1 MTASASREGGSTADG
16 WAGHPRCVC
25 CGLVWILPGWRSR
38 WGEEGVRK
46 GRGRGEEASSTLPEL
61 GHRQAALQ
69 AVLQVGSVPPRQQT
83 DSSQIKQ
90 LIWHWDRE
98 QTALLGTV
106 CPDTGQ
112 LHN

>member
-1 MTASASREGGSTADG
+1 M
-16 WAGHPRCVC
+16 
-25 CGLVWILPGWRSR
+25 
-38 WGEEGVRK
+38 RK

-61 GHRQAALQ
+61 GHRQAALR

>member
-1 MTASASREGGSTADG
+1 M
-16 WAGHPRCVC
+16 
-25 CGLVWILPGWRSR
+25 
-38 WGEEGVRK
+38 RK
-46 GRGRGEEASSTLPEL
+46 ERGRGEEASPTLPEL
-61 GHRQAALQ
+61 GYRRAALQ
-69 AVLQVGSVPPRQQT
+69 AALQVGSVCPRQQT

>member
-1 MTASASREGGSTADG
+1 MAGLGTPGVFAVDWCGSCL
-16 WAGHPRCVC
+16 AGARD
-25 CGLVWILPGWRSR
+25 
-38 WGEEGVRK
+38 GVRK

-61 GHRQAALQ
+61 GHRQAALR

>member
-1 MTASASREGGSTADG
+1 MTASASREGGSKADG
-16 WAGHPRCVC
+16 RAGHPRCVC
-25 CGLVWILPGWRSR
+25 CGLVWILPGWRLQR
-38 WGEEGVRK
+38 GKEGVRK

-61 GHRQAALQ
+61 GHRQASLQ
-69 AVLQVGSVPPRQQT
+69 AALQVGSVRPRQQT